1 MSRWGEAKIVRM
13 DITSFGEPKYGD
25 SVSNVP
31 IDYNGPWIA
40 DLDNGHWAYGSQI
53 INSLIARIEKLEA
66 RPTFF
71 QRKSV
76 YGEPTGIVYTHGQ
89 TKAHSP

>member
-1 MSRWGEAKIVRM
+1 MKKILRKVKNGLGELMNKLYFNIGDRVMSRWGEAKIVRM

-53 INSLIARIEKLEA
+53 SLIEGHNQYA
-66 RPTFF
+66 
-71 QRKSV
+71 
-76 YGEPTGIVYTHGQ
+76 
-89 TKAHSP
+89 

>member
-1 MSRWGEAKIVRM
+1 MKKILRKVKNGLGELMNKLYFNIGDRVMSRWGEAKIVRM

-31 IDYNGPWIA
+31 IDYNGPWVA

-53 INSLIARIEKLEA
+53 SLIEGHNQYA
-66 RPTFF
+66 
-71 QRKSV
+71 
-76 YGEPTGIVYTHGQ
+76 
-89 TKAHSP
+89 

>member
-40 DLDNGHWAYGSQI
+40 DLDN
-53 INSLIARIEKLEA
+53 EA

>member
-1 MSRWGEAKIVRM
+1 MKKILRKVKNGLGELMNKLYFNIGDRVMSRWGEAKIVRM

-31 IDYNGPWIA
+31 IDYNGPWVA

-53 INSLIARIEKLEA
+53 SLMEGHNQYA
-66 RPTFF
+66 
-71 QRKSV
+71 
-76 YGEPTGIVYTHGQ
+76 
-89 TKAHSP
+89 

>member
-1 MSRWGEAKIVRM
+1 MKKILRKVKNGLGELMNKLYFNIGDRVMSRWGEAKIVRM

-31 IDYNGPWIA
+31 IDYNGPWIV

-53 INSLIARIEKLEA
+53 SLIQGHNEYA
-66 RPTFF
+66 
-71 QRKSV
+71 
-76 YGEPTGIVYTHGQ
+76 
-89 TKAHSP
+89 

>member
-1 MSRWGEAKIVRM
+1 MKKILRKVKNGLGELMNKLYFNIGDRVMSRWGEAKIVRM

-31 IDYNGPWIA
+31 IDYNGPWVA

-53 INSLIARIEKLEA
+53 SLIQGHNEYA
-66 RPTFF
+66 
-71 QRKSV
+71 
-76 YGEPTGIVYTHGQ
+76 
-89 TKAHSP
+89 

>member
-1 MSRWGEAKIVRM
+1 VGLGEMMNKLYFSIGDSVMSRWGEAKIVRM

-40 DLDNGHWAYGSQI
+40 DLDNGHWSYGSQI
-53 INSLIARIEKLEA
+53 SLIQGHNEYA
-66 RPTFF
+66 
-71 QRKSV
+71 
-76 YGEPTGIVYTHGQ
+76 
-89 TKAHSP
+89 

>member
-1 MSRWGEAKIVRM
+1 VGLGEMMDKLYFNIGDRVMSRWGEAKIVRM

-31 IDYNGPWIA
+31 IDYNGPWIV

-53 INSLIARIEKLEA
+53 SLIQGHNEYA
-66 RPTFF
+66 
-71 QRKSV
+71 
-76 YGEPTGIVYTHGQ
+76 
-89 TKAHSP
+89 